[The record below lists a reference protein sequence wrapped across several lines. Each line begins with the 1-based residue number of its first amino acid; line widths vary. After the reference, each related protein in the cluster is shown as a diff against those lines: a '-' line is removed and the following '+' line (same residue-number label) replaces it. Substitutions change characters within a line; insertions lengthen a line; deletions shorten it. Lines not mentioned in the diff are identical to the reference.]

1 VCVITESWPSRN
13 ASLAIFLWHLL
24 SSSIT
29 YFRRPIA
36 CVTAVEIGIMPSETI
51 NTTVNTLIVVATAAA
66 AMATTTYNGERVELV
81 LQRRRLPKR
90 YSIMLFVVTRMSHLF
105 AYRHLSQYKLF
116 PHLTPAL
123 REAIQMDEV
132 SFFSVTDQTT
142 AKKMAKLLL
151 QLDSISSASVITEGT
166 ACVGGNVIEFSK
178 HFAKVHAVEKDV
190 ARFEM
195 LENNVQ
201 VIGAQNV
208 QCHNSDYTA
217 MKHALTQDIVF
228 LDPPWG
234 GVDYKQQNCVD
245 LFMSGVP
252 LADICNN
259 ISDHARYIVLKVPQ
273 NFNLGAFKSAISAQ
287 QVEEHRMHKMLMLV
301 LHYNKPS
308 SQPHLASCDNNNVE
322 AQVSVRG
329 QGVGGCALDPQIDSA
344 LAEKLSGEWIATKP
358 RDSALFA
365 GLCLAA
371 DGTFCCKNGSV
382 TDGVVRR
389 ASLIDA
395 MKINLKF
402 GPAHSNDRVLT
413 ISADCDSMSGFCPQS
428 SVEFEFHK
436 KKLAAAQHAS
446 TSLGMSGIFDVK
458 GIEDELDVIT
468 K

>member
-1 VCVITESWPSRN
+1 MRNSSRN
-13 ASLAIFLWHLL
+13 EHYAKRGNQYNKQLRGGQHGRDSGDRGGYIGGCNAQRKRGVGAVTKEGAKKVVYCVARYL
-24 SSSIT
+24 SHFIS
-29 YFRRPIA
+29 F
-36 CVTAVEIGIMPSETI
+36 
-51 NTTVNTLIVVATAAA
+51 
-66 AMATTTYNGERVELV
+66 
-81 LQRRRLPKR
+81 
-90 YSIMLFVVTRMSHLF
+90 
-105 AYRHLSQYKLF
+105 LSQFKLF
-116 PHLTPAL
+116 PHLTPAV

-142 AKKMAKLLL
+142 AEKMAHILL
-151 QLDSISSASVITEGT
+151 QLDFISSASVITEGT

-190 ARFEM
+190 ARFKM

-208 QCHNSDYTA
+208 QCHNTDYTA
-217 MKHALTQDIVF
+217 MKHDLTQDIVF

-234 GVDYKQQNCVD
+234 GVDYKQQDCVD

-273 NFNLGAFKSAISAQ
+273 NFNLGAFKSAISAR

-308 SQPHLASCDNNNVE
+308 SQTHLDEHANTCTKAE
-322 AQVSVRG
+322 AGMVG
-329 QGVGGCALDPQIDSA
+329 QGVGGGALDPQIDSA

-365 GLCLAA
+365 GLCLGA
-371 DGTFCCKNGSV
+371 DGTFCCKNGNI

-389 ASLIDA
+389 ASFTDA

-436 KKLAAAQHAS
+436 KRATSQHPSSGLEKSA
-446 TSLGMSGIFDVK
+446 GIFDVK
-458 GIEDELDVIT
+458 GTEDEPYTHTQVA
-468 K
+468 